1 MGRMVSVLVVDDS
14 VVMRQI
20 ITDILEREHDI
31 KVIGY
36 AKNGKEAI
44 AKVRE
49 LNPDVVS
56 MDIEMPVMDGITS
69 LQHIMQDSPRPV
81 VMLSAAGKRQAE
93 LTMKSLEHG
102 AVDFIPKTGASL
114 SIDLEK
120 EQEVIRQKIRTAASI
135 KVKKPESVIER
146 PIVCNEVHST
156 TGDWVV
162 FIGASTGGPKALPEV
177 MNRLPSNL
185 PAGVCIVQHM
195 PEGFT
200 KSFAER
206 LNWNAQIEVKEA
218 AEGDEIKPGLALL
231 APGNKHM
238 EIIENKIHL
247 TDAPRI
253 HFVRPA
259 VDVMMKTGAQFY
271 GPRSVG
277 VVLTGMGY
285 DGAEGM
291 KMIKAA
297 GGKTIVQ
304 DEATSVVYGMPKA
317 CVEAGAAD
325 KIVPLNSVA
334 RHIVMALSDIGV

>member
-1 MGRMVSVLVVDDS
+1 MGREISVLVVDDS

-20 ITDILEREHDI
+20 ITDILEREKDI
-31 KVIGY
+31 KVVGT

-56 MDIEMPVMDGITS
+56 MDIEMPVMDGIMS

-135 KVKKPESVIER
+135 KVAKPERVVER

-156 TGDWVV
+156 SGDWCV

-177 MNRLPSNL
+177 MSRLPSNL

-218 AEGDEIKPGLALL
+218 AEGDEVKPGLALL

-238 EIIENKIHL
+238 EIIEKKVHL
-247 TDAPRI
+247 TDDPKI

-259 VDVMMKTGAQFY
+259 VDVMMKTGIKHY

-291 KMIKAA
+291 KAIKAA
-297 GGKTIVQ
+297 GGKTVVQ

-317 CVEAGAAD
+317 CVELNAAD

-334 RHIVMALSDIGV
+334 RHIVMALSDVGV

>member
-1 MGRMVSVLVVDDS
+1 MVKPISVLVVDDS

-20 ITDILEREHDI
+20 ITDILERDPGI
-31 KVIGY
+31 KVVGT
-36 AKNGKEAI
+36 AKNGKEAL

-69 LQHIMQDSPRPV
+69 LQHIMQESPRPV

-114 SIDLEK
+114 SIDLDK
-120 EQEVIRQKIRTAASI
+120 EQEVIREKIRTAATI
-135 KVKKPESVIER
+135 KVKQPGRVMER
-146 PIVCNEVHST
+146 PIVCNEVNST
-156 TGDWVV
+156 SGDWIVM
-162 FIGASTGGPKALPEV
+162 IGASTGGPKALPEV

-218 AEGDEIKPGLALL
+218 EEGDEIMPGLALL

-238 EIIENKIHL
+238 EIIENKVHL
-247 TDAPRI
+247 NADPKI

-259 VDVMMKTGAQFY
+259 VDVMMKSGATFY
-271 GPRSVG
+271 GPRCVG

-291 KMIKAA
+291 RAIKTA

-304 DEATSVVYGMPKA
+304 DETTSVVYGMPKA
-317 CVEAGAAD
+317 CVELNVVD
-325 KIVPLNSVA
+325 KVAPLDSVA